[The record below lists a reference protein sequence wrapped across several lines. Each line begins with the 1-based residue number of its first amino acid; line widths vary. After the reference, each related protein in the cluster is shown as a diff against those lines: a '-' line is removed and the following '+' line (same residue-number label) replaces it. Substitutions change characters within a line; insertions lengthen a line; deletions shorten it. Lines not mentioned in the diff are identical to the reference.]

1 MTALV
6 YFVMS
11 PGGVATMFVVAA
23 VAIWLRP
30 QSAALRR
37 VVLVV
42 AAVYGLCSVY
52 LVPAAASQL
61 LVRGYHKFEARD
73 VSGGTPVI
81 VVLGAGDET
90 IFGWDDERLFL
101 PYASAAA
108 RVLEARRIF
117 RLIDA
122 RWIISS
128 GGKPNSESPA
138 EPASTNMRNLLVQIG
153 VPADRIV
160 LESES
165 RNTHDEAVAIAAML
179 PSLHAD
185 RVVIVTSAVHMR
197 RSIATFRAAGIET
210 IPAIVPHQ
218 YYGMSM
224 SEWLIPSYSGLS
236 FSSDVLHEL
245 VGIPYYWVRGWYR

>member
-1 MTALV
+1 
-6 YFVMS
+6 
-11 PGGVATMFVVAA
+11 MFVVAA

-37 VVLVV
+37 AVLV
-42 AAVYGLCSVY
+42 AAIVYGLCSVY

-73 VSGGTPVI
+73 VSSGTPAI

-90 IFGWDDERLFL
+90 IFGWEDERLFL
-101 PYASAAA
+101 PYSSAAA

-117 RLIDA
+117 RLINA
-122 RWIISS
+122 PWIISS
-128 GGKPNSESPA
+128 GGKSDPGNPS
-138 EPASTNMRNLLVQIG
+138 EPASTNMRTLLVQIG

-197 RSIATFRAAGIET
+197 RSLATFRAAGIAA
-210 IPAIVPHQ
+210 IPAIVQHQ
-218 YYGMSM
+218 HYGMRW

-236 FSSDVLHEL
+236 FSSDLLHEL
-245 VGIPYYWVRGWYR
+245 VGIPYYWIRGWYR